1 MEKRAVRPSFPLLEE
16 GFDGRLLD
24 HGHRITTVVNLK
36 TGRKHGSDSQ
46 SPFDSW
52 FRYPAGFSVETLDL
66 AFNEISSVPKG
77 AVLDPFAGV
86 ATVGTRAAAEGRSFV
101 GIEAHPLIAD
111 VARLKLRRPAHPL
124 TLLHAAEE
132 VAARAKAVDPTD
144 EAELVVRSFSPE
156 ILAELIGLRTAIEAQ
171 PAPWNAYLELALL
184 SLLRDHARVKV
195 GWPYQLPGKRRQ
207 PRLSGPT
214 KRFLQLAERM
224 ASDLEDGASA
234 SGWVTTGDS
243 RQAANWRTARRRE
256 PVAMISSPPYLN
268 NFDYADAT
276 RLELYFSGRAR
287 SWAEMCATV
296 RDGMVIASTQQ
307 SKRQQAEQALK
318 QLEQVEPF
326 HRRLTPLV
334 ESLAAERAKRK
345 AGKQYDW
352 MVSLYFRDLWRV
364 LQNVKRCL
372 PTGAPVVWV
381 VGDSAPYGIYLDTPG
396 LLGLLGEELG
406 FAIES
411 EHLIRS
417 RGKRWRTNGSRHQV
431 DLCEKQVVWR
441 APGQD

>member
-1 MEKRAVRPSFPLLEE
+1 M
-16 GFDGRLLD
+16 
-24 HGHRITTVVNLK
+24 K
-36 TGRKHGSDSQ
+36 TGRKHGSDSR

-66 AFNEISSVPKG
+66 AFNEISSAPRG
-77 AVLDPFAGV
+77 TILDPFAGV
-86 ATVGTRAAAEGRSFV
+86 ATVGTRAAAEGRNFV

-111 VARLKLRRPAHPL
+111 VARLKLRRPTGPS
-124 TLLHAAEE
+124 TLVKAAEE
-132 VAARAKAVDPTD
+132 VAARARPIKPTD
-144 EAELVVRSFSPE
+144 EAELVTRSFSPE
-156 ILAELIGLRTAIEAQ
+156 ILAELIGLRTAIRAQ
-171 PAPWNAYLELALL
+171 PAPWNSYLELALL

-195 GWPYQLPGKRRQ
+195 GWPYQLPGKSRQ

-224 ASDLEDGASA
+224 ASDLEDGARVSA
-234 SGWVTTGDS
+234 WVTTGDS

-276 RLELYFSGRAR
+276 RLELYFSHRAR

-296 RDGMVIASTQQ
+296 RDGMIIASTQQ
-307 SKRQQAEQALK
+307 SKQQQAQQALK
-318 QLEQVEPF
+318 QLEHMKPF
-326 HRRLTPLV
+326 YRRLAPLV
-334 ESLAAERAKRK
+334 DALATERAKRK
-345 AGKQYDW
+345 AGKRYDW

-364 LQNVKRCL
+364 LMNVKRCL
-372 PTGAPVVWV
+372 PANAPVVWV
-381 VGDSAPYGIYLDTPG
+381 VGDSAPYGIYLDTPA
-396 LLGLLGEELG
+396 LLGSLGEELG
-406 FAIES
+406 FVIES
-411 EHLIRS
+411 EHLIRG